1 MSADEDKV
9 TEEELEQLEGE
20 PLPDREEMAL
30 WPDPS
35 GGFTIPVEP
44 PAVE

>member
-1 MSADEDKV
+1 MSTDEEQV
-9 TEEELEQLEGE
+9 TEDELEEVEGE
-20 PLPDREEMAL
+20 ALPDREEMAL

-35 GGFTIPVEP
+35 GGFTLPVEP